1 MAKILLATSHEQV
14 RQGFI
19 DVLTLDGHTF
29 AICDTGSAVKKA
41 LREGLPDLIIADVD
55 LPGLDAFELV
65 ETL

>member
-1 MAKILLATSHEQV
+1 MAKILLATSHEQ
-14 RQGFI
+14 
-19 DVLTLDGHTF
+19 
-29 AICDTGSAVKKA
+29 KA